1 MRVHD
6 VVKRILGEEV
16 AVRIAGGEAVTKAV
30 ITGHHFVDAVRIG
43 GQRVFEKGKTMSSI
57 FVSNLE
63 SAHKAFS
70 LQRDNCYVHLV
81 SLQYVRK
88 EETIFI

>member
-43 GQRVFEKGKTMSSI
+43 GQRVFKPGAP
-57 FVSNLE
+57 LGRRR
-63 SAHKAFS
+63 H
-70 LQRDNCYVHLV
+70 H
-81 SLQYVRK
+81 
-88 EETIFI
+88 